1 MSVIAYSLSNCS
13 RKIEKNFNICAS
25 NANRNKDKCD
35 LLSKHSAVIISGGKV
50 ISTGINY
57 SRGKMSILDHN
68 NVCAVHAEMDALSRL
83 LRRRRSCSYSL
94 VKTKEKGPCLLCA

>member
-1 MSVIAYSLSNCS
+1 MSVIAYPLSKCS

-25 NANRNKDKCD
+25 NANRNEDKCD

-83 LRRRRSCSYSL
+83 LRRRRKL
-94 VKTKEKGPCLLCA
+94 KLTHLK